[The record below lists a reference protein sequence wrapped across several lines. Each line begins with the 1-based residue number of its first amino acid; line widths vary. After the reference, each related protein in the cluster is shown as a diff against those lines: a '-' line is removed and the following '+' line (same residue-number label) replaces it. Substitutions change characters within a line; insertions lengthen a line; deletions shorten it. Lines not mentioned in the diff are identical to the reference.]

1 MKHYIIDGNNLIGK
15 ITSLHKMQQK
25 DKQHSREKLAFMI
38 DNYFNDKK
46 AIVTIH
52 FDGFKTFP
60 IKLNNA
66 KIVYSDSKSADD
78 KIKSQ
83 IELAN
88 NRKNLVVI
96 TSDNNIQE
104 FARVCSSSII
114 RSEEFAKTI
123 QTEKQDDE
131 KVIIEKM
138 NNNLDEWEKLF
149 DEGKNNLN
157 SNSNKFK
164 R

>member
-1 MKHYIIDGNNLIGK
+1 MIK
-15 ITSLHKMQQK
+15 I
-25 DKQHSREKLAFMI
+25 
-38 DNYFNDKK
+38 
-46 AIVTIH
+46 
-52 FDGFKTFP
+52 
-60 IKLNNA
+60 
-66 KIVYSDSKSADD
+66 
-78 KIKSQ
+78 Q

-123 QTEKQDDE
+123 QTENQDDE
-131 KVIIEKM
+131 KDIIEKM

>member
-15 ITSLHKMQQK
+15 INFLHKMQQK

-38 DNYFNDKK
+38 DNYFHDKK
-46 AIVTIH
+46 VKVTIH
-52 FDGFKTFP
+52 FDGFENFP

-78 KIKSQ
+78 KIKNQ
-83 IELAN
+83 IELAE

-104 FARVCSSSII
+104 FARVCSCLII
-114 RSEEFAKTI
+114 KAEEFARTI
-123 QTEKQDDE
+123 QGKIQNDE
-131 KVIIEKM
+131 KDIIEKM
-138 NNNLDEWEKLF
+138 NNNLDEWKKLF